1 MNMKVTRKVLE
12 NQVNKL
18 NEAYNASHLFCLNF
32 RKSPCSFPKQAGY
45 WVTYKG
51 CTLGAG
57 VITAKEMYFFLWGFQ
72 EAADGFFKTI

>member
-1 MNMKVTRKVLE
+1 MKVTRKVLE

-32 RKSPCSFPKQAGY
+32 RKGP
-45 WVTYKG
+45 
-51 CTLGAG
+51 G